1 VEDIEKNNLRQ
12 SAYIMSESADASH
25 QSRESR
31 DDKQAIDNRALIF
44 QLRAGLWQQ
53 QLQPHHRRE
62 ERSSRVTLLLCESWG

>member
-1 VEDIEKNNLRQ
+1 MEDIEKNNLRQ
-12 SAYIMSESADASH
+12 IAYIMSESADASH
-25 QSRESR
+25 QSPESR

-44 QLRAGLWQQ
+44 RLRAGLWQ